1 MANFSPREIL
11 KRILGR
17 VPLALTLIRKV
28 RFEAWKLK
36 VRIRGKQFLSG
47 HDPNRTYW
55 IDPKKIEF
63 SCVLP
68 TYEKYGERGKV
79 IGGNWDRKR
88 IPFTQLDSYRA
99 IEDRFVGGMAWE
111 DTDFYHRVLSEISSG
126 VDKWG
131 CHSRQ
136 DLDRR
141 CAYLDK
147 VFEDMKANG
156 YRSQERLLKDG
167 NFVRAPFRA
176 HEEDSLIK
184 IEDEVTV
191 RIGHDGVIL
200 FEDGRHRLAMA
211 KLLGIESIPVKVTV
225 RHAEWVQ
232 FRKEV
237 IEYASGQQGKLY
249 APITHMDLADMP
261 SYFGSER
268 FELLMANLELTQG
281 TVLDIGSHWG
291 YFCHRF
297 EEAGFDCYAIENAA
311 IHVHF
316 LEKLKLAENRCF
328 NIVRGDVF
336 DLREKV
342 DFDIVLALN
351 IFHHFLKS
359 QTTYEQLQ
367 QLLQRLDMKVMFFQ
381 AHNPEETQMAEA
393 YRNFDSQEFAA
404 FILENSCLNEAHR
417 IGRGE
422 DSRLIYKL
430 VKVQE

>member
-1 MANFSPREIL
+1 MPSINPRGIL
-11 KRILGR
+11 KRFISKFPR
-17 VPLALTLIRKV
+17 MLALMRKY
-28 RFEAWKLK
+28 RFEAWKFK

-55 IDPKKIEF
+55 IDPKKIEL

-79 IGGNWDRKR
+79 IGGNWDRER
-88 IPFTQLDSYRA
+88 IPFTELDSYRA
-99 IEDRFVGGMAWE
+99 IEDRFVGGKTWKE
-111 DTDFYHRVLSEISSG
+111 TDFYHRILEEISSG
-126 VDKWG
+126 IVKWG
-131 CHSRQ
+131 CRNRE

-141 CAYLDK
+141 CAYLDA
-147 VFEDMKANG
+147 VFEDMKTNG
-156 YRSQERLLKDG
+156 YRSQEDLMRNG
-167 NFVRAPFRA
+167 EYIRAPFRA
-176 HEEDSLIK
+176 HEESSLIK
-184 IEDEVTV
+184 IEDEITV

-211 KLLGIESIPVKVTV
+211 KVLGIDSIPVKVTV
-225 RHAEWVQ
+225 RHADWIQ

-237 IEYASGQQGKLY
+237 IEYARSQNGKLY
-249 APITHMDLADMP
+249 APITHMDLTNMP
-261 SYFGSER
+261 SNFDDER
-268 FELLMANLELTQG
+268 FELLMANLDLIQG

-297 EEAGFDCYAIENAA
+297 EEVGFDCYAVENAA

-316 LEKLKLAENRCF
+316 LERLKRAENRKF
-328 NIVRGDVF
+328 KIIHGDIF
-336 DLREKV
+336 DLHEKV

-359 QTTYEQLQ
+359 QSTYEQLQ

-381 AHNPEETQMAEA
+381 AHNPDEAQMTEA
-393 YRNFDSQEFAA
+393 YRNFDGDEFSA
-404 FILENSCLNEAHR
+404 FILENSCLDEAHP

-422 DSRLIYKL
+422 DGRVIYKL